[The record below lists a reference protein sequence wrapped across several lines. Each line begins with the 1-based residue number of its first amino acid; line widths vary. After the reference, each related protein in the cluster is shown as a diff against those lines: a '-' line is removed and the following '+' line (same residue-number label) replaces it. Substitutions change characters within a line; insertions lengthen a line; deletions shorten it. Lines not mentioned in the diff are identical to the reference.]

1 MYAKSLVALGQEE
14 NKLIE
19 VPENEE
25 EDEPVEE
32 DDGEA
37 TATTTTT
44 ATDDGETSKT
54 NGHSNGDAKENG
66 EEAGPSS
73 STAEVP
79 TTTSNDEN
87 KAEDDED
94 DDEEEEG
101 NEGDANEEDG
111 GNLEVAWEVLQN
123 AALIF
128 QRQGDD
134 GLSNLL
140 EVYNEMAG
148 ISLENGNFA
157 LAIDDFSRALTTFSC
172 LDDDKRNN
180 RVAAEINYKIGLCQ
194 SMEKYYDESVK
205 SFQTAYDLLE
215 NVIKEEKARSEQT
228 DEIAA
233 NIKDLEETQQEI
245 KNKMTEI
252 GEIKAEEVEQVKRE
266 LTKLYGGIT
275 NGTSSSIDADGAG
288 CSSSSAVGS
297 SSSSSSVNAST
308 IKPSSTEKS
317 KPTDIS
323 HLIKRKK
330 PDTSDAVESSP
341 AKKKLVETSPGETKV
356 VAVSEEKAVE
366 NNTESVQV
374 AVDN

>member
-1 MYAKSLVALGQEE
+1 V
-14 NKLIE
+14 
-19 VPENEE
+19 
-25 EDEPVEE
+25 
-32 DDGEA
+32 
-37 TATTTTT
+37 
-44 ATDDGETSKT
+44 
-54 NGHSNGDAKENG
+54 KENG
-66 EEAGPSS
+66 EGAGPSS
-73 STAEVP
+73 STGEIP
-79 TTTSNDEN
+79 TPTSNDEN
-87 KAEDDED
+87 KGEEDED
-94 DDEEEEG
+94 EDEEEEG

-111 GNLEVAWEVLQN
+111 GNLEVAWYFILNYNIEEVTILIFLISNLLNDVCREVLQN

-134 GLSNLL
+134 GLLNLL

-148 ISLENGNFA
+148 ISLENGNFS

-180 RVAAEINYKIGLCQ
+180 RIAAEINYKIGLCQ

-205 SFQTAYDLLE
+205 SFQTAYDLLD

-228 DEIAA
+228 DEITA

-275 NGTSSSIDADGAG
+275 NGTSSTIDADGAG
-288 CSSSSAVGS
+288 CSSSSSAVGS
-297 SSSSSSVNAST
+297 SSSNGSVNAST
-308 IKPSSTEKS
+308 MKPSSTEKP

-356 VAVSEEKAVE
+356 VAVSEEKPIE